1 MERTKEPS
9 SFTYTIVWLAL
20 LIMTWITVTVSG
32 MHLGNL
38 STLTALA
45 IASLKSGLII
55 AFFMHLRYENRLF
68 LVIFFVAIIT
78 LATIIGFTFFDTSF
92 R

>member
-20 LIMTWITVTVSG
+20 LILTWITVTVSG

-38 STLTALA
+38 TTLTALI